1 MTLRILNP
9 AGTNLRDITERVN
22 VLIRDYNLRRTSQTV
37 ANLPSAADMGFGAR
51 TFVTDADTPVFGDV
65 VVGGGAIT
73 IGVWSDGT
81 DWVVG

>member
-1 MTLRILNP
+1 MSLPILNP
-9 AGTNLRDITERVN
+9 AGTDFRGITERVN
-22 VLIRDYNLRRTSQTV
+22 VLIRDYNLRRHSQTV

-51 TFVTDADTPVFGDV
+51 TFVTDADTPVLGDV